1 MVSERFVLVSKCVRR
16 WTLRA
21 VFVVVTITVTL
32 MPAAP
37 PAQAQ
42 TTTITVENLTDSGA
56 GSLRAAITQSASTPA
71 GQSTLINFASGLSGT
86 ILLGSTL
93 SICNGQT
100 LTIQGPTASQIALSG
115 QNQVPVFN
123 LCGGTNVTISD
134 LTIESGLGDTIDIA
148 SAPYIGGGGIQNA
161 GGLTVTKSTFLG
173 NSSGSSAGGASA
185 TGGAILNLGTLTV
198 TNSTFSGNS
207 APGGGGIANWG
218 GLLAVANTTVSG
230 NAGGGI
236 ADNTPD
242 GSDDIRL
249 KSTLL
254 AGNTGGNCIS
264 PNIYAGDQGYN
275 LSDDGSCNF
284 SQPSDM
290 SNTPAGLDP
299 KGLGNNGGPTESI
312 ALLSTSPAVDAIP
325 VANCTDTNGNPVTT
339 DQRGVSRPQG
349 KACDIGAYELIQG
362 VPFTSFQ
369 ADLLILTGKPYGY
382 SVTALFT
389 PGAGSTG
396 ITPATQTVILQI
408 ASYSITIPAGSFKPV
423 GKGSNAPYT
432 YEGTVNGVT
441 TGVLITPLG
450 GNRYGVEAA
459 ASSVNLVSAT
469 NPVTVTLMI
478 GGNTGTTTVNPI
490 RLP

>member
-1 MVSERFVLVSKCVRR
+1 
-16 WTLRA
+16 
-21 VFVVVTITVTL
+21 
-32 MPAAP
+32 
-37 PAQAQ
+37 
-42 TTTITVENLTDSGA
+42 
-56 GSLRAAITQSASTPA
+56 
-71 GQSTLINFASGLSGT
+71 
-86 ILLGSTL
+86 
-93 SICNGQT
+93 
-100 LTIQGPTASQIALSG
+100 
-115 QNQVPVFN
+115 
-123 LCGGTNVTISD
+123 
-134 LTIESGLGDTIDIA
+134 
-148 SAPYIGGGGIQNA
+148 
-161 GGLTVTKSTFLG
+161 
-173 NSSGSSAGGASA
+173 
-185 TGGAILNLGTLTV
+185 
-198 TNSTFSGNS
+198 
-207 APGGGGIANWG
+207 
-218 GLLAVANTTVSG
+218 VANTTVSG